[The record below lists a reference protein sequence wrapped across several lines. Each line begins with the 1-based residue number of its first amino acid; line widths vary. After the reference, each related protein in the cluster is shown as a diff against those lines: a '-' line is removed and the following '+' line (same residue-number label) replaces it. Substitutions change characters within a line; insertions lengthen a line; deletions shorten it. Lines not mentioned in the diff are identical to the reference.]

1 MDNNHLQNPYTGQ
14 QTNPYMEQP
23 MQGNPYAEQ
32 QPIQSTFYTG
42 QQATIQDNPYAQQ
55 SMQTNSYM
63 EQPVQTNNPYA
74 DQQPMQGNPYAEQQP
89 MQQNAYAGQYTYT
102 ESWMNS
108 TGKARNTAATGY
120 TPYQQ
125 APNYTGGQ
133 SYTPYQSY
141 VPMAAGQTQST
152 GGQGLA
158 IAGMI
163 CGILSILLCI
173 FMVFD
178 LVLAIPGLILSIA
191 AIAKQNQGK
200 GMAVAGLVCSIIG
213 CLLSSILFIGV
224 IMS

>member
-1 MDNNHLQNPYTGQ
+1 MGEEMDNNHLQNPYTGQ

-23 MQGNPYAEQ
+23 MQGNPYAQANPYAEQ
-32 QPIQSTFYTG
+32 QPMQG
-42 QQATIQDNPYAQQ
+42 NPYAEQQ
-55 SMQTNSYM
+55 PMQTNSYM

-74 DQQPMQGNPYAEQQP
+74 DQQPMQGNPYADQQP
-89 MQQNAYAGQYTYT
+89 MQQNPYAGQYTYT

-133 SYTPYQSY
+133 SYMPYQSY

>member
-23 MQGNPYAEQ
+23 MQGNPYA
-32 QPIQSTFYTG
+32 
-42 QQATIQDNPYAQQ
+42 QA
-55 SMQTNSYM
+55 
-63 EQPVQTNNPYA
+63 NPYA

-133 SYTPYQSY
+133 SYMPYQSY